1 MDLPANVSIH
11 LGLNFIKV
19 EQNRGRSPDQ
29 GSEVNRHRRRS
40 MKEAPIFTSD
50 ERRHRDEGSF
60 DMHQLVTTARSQ
72 RRTLSVAEAA
82 TQSSSGRHGQAQGV
96 GGQRPA
102 NHCRLAV
109 GREQLAIQE
118 RRASGLSRLLLSFSD
133 LPSSFSWDENKDS
146 RGCAK
151 TEKNGSLERIVHGS
165 FNNNFTGFEISS
177 LLSISIGP
185 LTMMSYKKSSK
196 WAQTETC
203 ILGNASITLKD
214 FLPAKST
221 KCDILDK
228 TLKSILPSL
237 IA

>member
-96 GGQRPA
+96 GGQRQA
-102 NHCRLAV
+102 NHGRLAV

-118 RRASGLSRLLLSFSD
+118 RRVSEVGQREGVFGREPERDCLKNIKLIVRFENVSAGTWVLD
-133 LPSSFSWDENKDS
+133 LEVLIYGGRQKKIENK
-146 RGCAK
+146 RK
-151 TEKNGSLERIVHGS
+151 
-165 FNNNFTGFEISS
+165 FTWFMVGH
-177 LLSISIGP
+177 L
-185 LTMMSYKKSSK
+185 
-196 WAQTETC
+196 
-203 ILGNASITLKD
+203 
-214 FLPAKST
+214 
-221 KCDILDK
+221 
-228 TLKSILPSL
+228 
-237 IA
+237 